1 MREDGS
7 LDEALESAMD
17 ELTAAFSEPIDVEQT
32 LTRVTA
38 AAVHLVDG
46 ADYADVM
53 LIDKGEFR
61 SVAPTDPLVGDLD
74 RVQMDH
80 QRGPCL
86 EATTDN
92 SVVRSPDLG
101 QDTRWPEFAASA
113 ARFGVHSV
121 ASFQLFTHRHGS
133 GALNVLSKRSHAF
146 DVHAEAALAMLAT
159 HAAITLIAA
168 DRQTQFESALAS
180 RDVIGQAKGI
190 VMERYKLDASRAF
203 ATLVKLSQDTNT
215 PVRVVAQRLVA
226 SIIE

>member
-17 ELTAAFSEPIDVEQT
+17 ELTTAYSEPIDVDQA
-32 LTRVTA
+32 LTRITA

-61 SVAPTDPLVGDLD
+61 SVAPTDPLVADLD

-92 SVVRSPDLG
+92 PVVRSIDLG
-101 QDTRWPEFAASA
+101 EDQRWPEFAASA

-121 ASFQLFTHRHGS
+121 TSFQLFTHRHGS
-133 GALNVLSKRSHAF
+133 GALNILSKRSHAF
-146 DVHAEAALAMLAT
+146 DVNAEAALAILAT

-190 VMERYKLDASRAF
+190 VMERYKLDAGRAF

-215 PVRVVAQRLVA
+215 PVRLVAQRLVA
-226 SIIE
+226 SILE